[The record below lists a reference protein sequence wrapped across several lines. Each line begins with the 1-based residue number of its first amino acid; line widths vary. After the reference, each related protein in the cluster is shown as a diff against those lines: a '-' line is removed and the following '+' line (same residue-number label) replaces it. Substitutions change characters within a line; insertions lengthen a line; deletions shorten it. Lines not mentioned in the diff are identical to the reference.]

1 MTALGIVYT
10 YSESNRQQTR
20 TSTLELKKAF
30 CPMRLYQSLACRGS
44 MQGNAKF
51 VKQLGTV
58 QMARPKNDA
67 RVLKYDVLQSMK
79 TIYME
84 IYAII
89 IDSRR
94 EKVGI
99 V

>member
-1 MTALGIVYT
+1 
-10 YSESNRQQTR
+10 
-20 TSTLELKKAF
+20 
-30 CPMRLYQSLACRGS
+30 

-79 TIYME
+79 TIDMK

>member
-1 MTALGIVYT
+1 
-10 YSESNRQQTR
+10 
-20 TSTLELKKAF
+20 
-30 CPMRLYQSLACRGS
+30 

-58 QMARPKNDA
+58 QMARPTNDA

-79 TIYME
+79 TIDME